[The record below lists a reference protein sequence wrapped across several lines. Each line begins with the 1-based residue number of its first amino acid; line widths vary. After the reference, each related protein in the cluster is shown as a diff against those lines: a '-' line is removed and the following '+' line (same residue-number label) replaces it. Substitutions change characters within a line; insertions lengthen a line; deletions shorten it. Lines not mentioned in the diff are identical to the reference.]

1 MVTVHWYELSFD
13 GAYAV
18 NNGDSIVVYDADYNE
33 IQRITNL
40 TYRDAPHI
48 SIEGGEWTQASE
60 IPTALDRVN
69 ADKDFLEMRVD
80 YLEQLVEQLVAGE
93 TVTDV

>member
-1 MVTVHWYELSFD
+1 MVTVHWYEMTFD
-13 GAYAV
+13 GEYAV

-40 TYRDAPHI
+40 TYRDTPHI

-60 IPTALDRVN
+60 IPTAQDRTDANVEY
-69 ADKDFLEMRVD
+69 LQMCVD
-80 YLEQLVEQLVAGE
+80 YLMGNGGTNE
-93 TVTDV
+93 

>member
-48 SIEGGEWTQASE
+48 SIEGGEWTAASE
-60 IPTALDRVN
+60 IPTAQDRTDANVEY
-69 ADKDFLEMRVD
+69 LQMCVD
-80 YLEQLVEQLVAGE
+80 YLMGNGGTNE
-93 TVTDV
+93 

>member
-1 MVTVHWYELSFD
+1 MVTVHWYEMTFD

-18 NNGDSIVVYDADYNE
+18 NNGDSIVVYDADYTE

-40 TYRDAPHI
+40 TYRDAPFI

-60 IPTALDRVN
+60 IPTETDRLRADLEYAL
-69 ADKDFLEMRVD
+69 MMVD
-80 YLEQLVEQLVAGE
+80 YLSGNEGVSA
-93 TVTDV
+93 

>member
-1 MVTVHWYELSFD
+1 MVTVHWYELTFD

-40 TYRDAPHI
+40 TYRDAPFI
-48 SIEGGEWTQASE
+48 SIEGGEWMAASE
-60 IPTALDRVN
+60 IPTAQDRTDANVEY
-69 ADKDFLEMRVD
+69 LQMCVD
-80 YLEQLVEQLVAGE
+80 YLMGNGGTNE
-93 TVTDV
+93 

>member
-1 MVTVHWYELSFD
+1 MVTVHWYELTFD

-18 NNGDSIVVYDADYNE
+18 NNGESIVVYDADYNE
-33 IQRITNL
+33 TQRITNL

-60 IPTALDRVN
+60 IPTETDRLRADLEYAL
-69 ADKDFLEMRVD
+69 MMVD
-80 YLEQLVEQLVAGE
+80 YLSGNDTEA
-93 TVTDV
+93 TA

>member
-13 GAYAV
+13 GEYAV

-33 IQRITNL
+33 TQRITNL
-40 TYRDAPHI
+40 TYRDAPFI

-60 IPTALDRVN
+60 IPTETDRLRADLEYAL
-69 ADKDFLEMRVD
+69 MMVD
-80 YLEQLVEQLVAGE
+80 YLSGNDEEA
-93 TVTDV
+93 TA

>member
-1 MVTVHWYELSFD
+1 MITVHWYELTFD
-13 GAYAV
+13 GEYVV

-40 TYRDAPHI
+40 TYRDAPFI

-60 IPTALDRVN
+60 IPTAQDRTN
-69 ADKDFLEMRVD
+69 ANVEYLQMCVD
-80 YLEQLVEQLVAGE
+80 YLMGNGGTNE
-93 TVTDV
+93 